1 MGAEHDSY
9 DPEWGTAVAKWT
21 TISTVLLA
29 AGFAAAVFFFIF

>member
-1 MGAEHDSY
+1 MGADNESY
-9 DPEWGTAVAKWT
+9 DPEWGTAVARWT